1 MKSIAVK
8 FLMVWFMMII
18 GCSDDFNLDEN
29 PLPQGVQSHT
39 FQVLFHQKTESSTGG
54 TLETPA
60 WLGQEGL
67 CKIDYVQD
75 IKQNVLNTQNC
86 ISSISSLKVVSVEFN
101 LGENLPEDFEILA
114 VETINP
120 DGEGLNKVSVYKFNK
135 DMCIDNLCKINLGGI
150 EYMSNLERL
159 KKLYSE
165 GLNEFYTEG
174 QYNPKYTPLTFVLD
188 KYNPSIKNI
197 VFNITIEL
205 VY

>member
-8 FLMVWFMMII
+8 FLIVWFMMII

-29 PLPQGVQSHT
+29 LLPQGVQSHT
-39 FQVLFHQKTESSTGG
+39 FQVQFHQRTESSTGG
-54 TLETPA
+54 TLETPV

-150 EYMSNLERL
+150 EYMSNIQRL

-165 GLNEFYTEG
+165 GLNEYYTEG

-197 VFNITIEL
+197 VFKITIEL